1 MWSEITRNMGQL
13 SERARQRVQGW
24 TADEW
29 KVMRSKRDGLLS
41 NIRQR
46 YGAQKPTA
54 DRQPSTI
61 ERDQG

>member
-1 MWSEITRNMGQL
+1 MWSEITRNMEQL

-29 KVMRSKRDGLLS
+29 KVMRSKRDDLLS
-41 NIRQR
+41 KIRQR
-46 YGAQKPTA
+46 FSAQKPTA

>member
-29 KVMRSKRDGLLS
+29 KVMRSKRDDLLS

-54 DRQPSTI
+54 DRQTSTI